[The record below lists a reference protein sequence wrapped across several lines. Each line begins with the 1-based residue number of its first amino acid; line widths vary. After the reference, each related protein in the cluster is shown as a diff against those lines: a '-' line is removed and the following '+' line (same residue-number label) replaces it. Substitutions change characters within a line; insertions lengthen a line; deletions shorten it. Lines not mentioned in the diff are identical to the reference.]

1 MSALLIHAQAA
12 RILGQS
18 FANRAEQ
25 LGDPT
30 GMLTCMADA
39 YLDASDQMLAESAAE
54 AIAYSEAARCTLD
67 HKTMKG
73 PVCPA
78 CKAPT
83 K

>member
-1 MSALLIHAQAA
+1 MSAILGHAQAA

-30 GMLTCMADA
+30 GMLTAMADA

-54 AIAYSEAARCTLD
+54 AIAYGKSAACTLD
-67 HKTMKG
+67 HRTLSG
-73 PVCPA
+73 PKCPA
-78 CKAPT
+78 CGAP
-83 K
+83 KS